1 MNRLLVIALCIAA
14 VLSIASLPA
23 FAQSIP
29 TWQPNTA
36 YATGA
41 LVVFQ
46 GTEYKCIQGH
56 TSQVGWEPPNV
67 PALWGPVGPAPSP
80 SPTPTPKPTPTP
92 TPPPPGARLFAP
104 YVDMSLNNHNLAQ
117 ISQASG
123 IKTFTLAFII
133 DNGGCK
139 AGWAGLG
146 VTLPND
152 NYPDLSTVSSLITA
166 LNNAGGNVI
175 ISFGGAAGTELGQA
189 CSTAA
194 AVQAQYQA
202 VINKYGVKMLDF
214 DIEGAPIADTAAV
227 DRRNAALAALQA
239 ANPGLIISYTLP
251 VLPTGLTQDGINLMK
266 NAKSHG
272 VNVNVLNIMTMDYG
286 SNFNPNTMGQNAINA
301 VNATLSQ
308 MSANGIS
315 VNIGITPMIGRNDVS
330 PEVTTLN
337 DAQQIE
343 SFAQGNSK
351 VTRLS
356 MWSVARDNGGCSGA
370 VSPSCSG
377 ISQNTWDFA
386 HVFEP
391 F

>member
-1 MNRLLVIALCIAA
+1 
-14 VLSIASLPA
+14 
-23 FAQSIP
+23 
-29 TWQPNTA
+29 
-36 YATGA
+36 
-41 LVVFQ
+41 
-46 GTEYKCIQGH
+46 
-56 TSQVGWEPPNV
+56 
-67 PALWGPVGPAPSP
+67 
-80 SPTPTPKPTPTP
+80 
-92 TPPPPGARLFAP
+92 
-104 YVDMSLNNHNLAQ
+104 
-117 ISQASG
+117 
-123 IKTFTLAFII
+123 
-133 DNGGCK
+133 
-139 AGWAGLG
+139 
-146 VTLPND
+146 
-152 NYPDLSTVSSLITA
+152 NYPDLSTVSSFITP
-166 LNNAGGNVI
+166 LQNAGGSVI

-227 DRRNAALAALQA
+227 DRRNVALAALQK

-251 VLPTGLTQDGINLMK
+251 VLPTGLTQDGINLMV

-286 SNFNPNTMGQNAINA
+286 STFNPNAMGQNAIDA
-301 VNATLSQ
+301 VNATISQ
-308 MSANGIS
+308 MNAHGIS

-343 SFAQGNSK
+343 SFAQRTSQ
-351 VTRLS
+351 VTRIS

-370 VSPSCSG
+370 VSPTCSG
-377 ISQNTWDFA
+377 ISQNTWDFS